1 MTSSPQKI
9 DTGYVPRP
17 LQAELHKALKRFNVI
32 VAHRRFGKSIFS
44 VNEMIDQGLRL
55 YSTRK
60 LARPRYAYIAPDYG
74 MAKRIIWDIFK
85 STLKDVPG
93 VIPNENE
100 LRIDVNLFGDETD
113 TLRFQLWGAEKPDKL
128 VGTYLDGAILD
139 EYGSMNPATWTQA
152 IRPQLSD
159 RDRVRVH
166 PPWANFIGT
175 PRGKNSF
182 FDLHKYARDGGDPE
196 WYTRVLKA
204 SQTGYV
210 DQTELDSARR
220 TMGEDEYQQEYECS
234 FEAALKGTYYSKLM
248 SDIDSKGRIR
258 PIDYDP
264 GIGVMTAWDLGLN
277 DSLVIWFVQRH
288 FREVRIIDYL
298 EMSDMPDGLTDVVR
312 ELRNKPYVYTT
323 HLLPHDAAVR
333 ALNDGKSRVETLRSL
348 GLKGVEV
355 LERTGLNDGIN
366 AVKTLLPMCWFDS
379 VRTQRGIDC
388 LRDYR
393 REWDEKAQ
401 IFKNTPLHNW
411 ASHGADAFRT
421 LAMGIDRERPLVEPK
436 RQEQAIMDYPV
447 FGGGRSHI

>member
-1 MTSSPQKI
+1 MTSPKKI

-17 LQAELHKALKRFNVI
+17 LQAELHAKLKRFNVL
-32 VAHRRFGKSIFS
+32 VCHRRFGKTVFA
-44 VNEMIDQGLRL
+44 VNDMIDQGLRL

-60 LARPRYAYIAPDYG
+60 LARPRYSYIAPDYG
-74 MAKRIIWDIFK
+74 MAKRIVWDYFK
-85 STLKDVPG
+85 AYTKDIPG

-100 LRIDVNLFGDETD
+100 LRIDISLFGDETD

-139 EYGSMNPATWTQA
+139 EFGVMNPSTWSTA

-159 RDRVRVH
+159 KDRIKIH
-166 PPWANFIGT
+166 KPWAHFIGT

-182 FDLHKYARDGGDPE
+182 FDLHKYARDEKDPE

-204 SQTGYV
+204 SETDYV
-210 DQTELDSARR
+210 DVAELESARR
-220 TMGEDEYQQEYECS
+220 TMSEDEFQQEYECS
-234 FEAALKGTYYSKLM
+234 FEAALKGTYYSKLI
-248 SDIDSKGRIR
+248 SDIESKGRIR

-264 GIGVMTAWDLGLN
+264 AIGVMTAWDLGIN

-298 EMSDMPDGLTDVVR
+298 EMADMPDGLVDVVR

-323 HLLPHDAAVR
+323 HILPHDAAVR
-333 ALNDGKSRVETLRSL
+333 GLNDGKTRVETLRSL

-355 LERTGLNDGIN
+355 LERSGLNDGIN
-366 AVKTLLPMCWFDS
+366 AVKNLLPMCWFDINKTGS
-379 VRTQRGIDC
+379 GLDC
-388 LRDYR
+388 LREYR
-393 REWDEKAQ
+393 RDWDEKAQ
-401 IFKNTPLHNW
+401 IFKNTPLHNR
-411 ASHGADAFRT
+411 ASHGADGFRT

-436 RQEQAIMDYPV
+436 RQEQAIMDYDV
-447 FGGGRSHI
+447 FSGERNHI